1 MILNLITF
9 TSMPT
14 MLMKRQHFSTKLEIS
29 KKKND
34 LYSPQVI
41 IIGDSKFCWVSNTVL
56 LFYLDTLQVTLCLAI
71 VILFFMLYDCSIRKK
86 KKRFILKENHH
97 FNLLELYFKK
107 FLNIFGSQK

>member
-1 MILNLITF
+1 MKLILFAVVVMILNLITF

-86 KKRFILKENHH
+86 KKIHIERKPSL
-97 FNLLELYFKK
+97 
-107 FLNIFGSQK
+107 